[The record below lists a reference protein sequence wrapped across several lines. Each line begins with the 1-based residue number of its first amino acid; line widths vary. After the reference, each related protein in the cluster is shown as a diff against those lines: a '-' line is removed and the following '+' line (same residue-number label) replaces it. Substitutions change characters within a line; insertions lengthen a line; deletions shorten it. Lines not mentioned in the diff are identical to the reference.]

1 MKLIFLDFET
11 YYDKEYSL
19 RKMTPVEYVLDP
31 RFEVIGCAVKES
43 MDGKPYWLDGDA
55 LPAFFAS
62 LNPTET
68 MLVTHNAL
76 FDMCIVAWIYNF
88 VPRLMVDTLGVSRA
102 LLGHRLRSL
111 SLASVS
117 QHLGLGVKGNTVHNV
132 IGMSAAAIKL
142 AGLYESYVDYSCND
156 VALCAGIYDKLVR
169 SGQFPKRELAVMDMV
184 LRCAIKPKFILDQN
198 VLAEHLHEVKQKKDH
213 LLAQT
218 FSLGVI
224 NKSDLMSNE
233 TFAQKLRDLG
243 VDPPTKVSL
252 TTGKETYAFAKSD
265 AAFLELEE
273 HPDPNVQILMAARL
287 GHKSTLDETRT
298 DRLLN
303 ISRLTWKSNPAGSM
317 PIPLRYSGAHTHR
330 LSGDWKLNLQNLP
343 RGGKLRHALVAPP
356 GYEVLTVDS
365 SQIEARIVAWLAGQQ
380 DLVDAFAN
388 GEDVYSLFA
397 SDVFG
402 YPVNKKDNPTERF
415 VGKQSILGLGYG
427 LGPPK
432 FRDRLKTDS
441 KNQTGTAI
449 EIDDNEAFRIVG
461 TYRRKYANIPALW
474 RALTNAIPILA
485 GAPGAYSVGPAV
497 FEHGAILLPSG
508 LRLHYHDLRQVPTE
522 RGSEWQFT
530 YAGKPQRIYGG
541 KLLENI
547 TQALAR
553 IIVMDAGL
561 AIQASIAELALQVH
575 DELVY
580 VVKKELVP
588 IVRNVIL
595 TEMNR
600 RPAWAPDL
608 PLASEAGEGA
618 SYGEAK

>member
-1 MKLIFLDFET
+1 MRLIFLDFET

-31 RFEVIGCAVKES
+31 RFEVIGCAIKDG

-62 LNPTET
+62 LDPSET

-76 FDMCIVAWIYNF
+76 FDMCIVAWVYNF

-111 SLASVS
+111 SLASVA
-117 QHLGLGVKGNTVHNV
+117 QHLGLGVKGTTVHNV
-132 IGMSAAAIKL
+132 IGMGSAAIKA

-156 VALCAGIYDKLVR
+156 VTLCAGIYEKLVR
-169 SGQFPKRELAVMDMV
+169 SGLFPRRELAVMDMV
-184 LRCAIKPKFILDQN
+184 LRCAIKPKFILDQS
-198 VLAEHLHEVKQKKDH
+198 VLAQHLHEVKQKKDE
-213 LLAQT
+213 LLAK
-218 FSLGVI
+218 SMLLGV
-224 NKSDLMSNE
+224 NGKSDLMSNE
-233 TFAQKLRDLG
+233 IFAQRLRDLG
-243 VDPPTKVSL
+243 VDPPMKTSL
-252 TTGKETYAFAKSD
+252 TTGKLTYAFAKSD

-273 HPDPNVQILMAARL
+273 HPDPNVQVLMAARM

-298 DRLLN
+298 ERLLS
-303 ISRLTWKSNPAGSM
+303 ISNLTWKSNPAGSM

-343 RGGKLRHALVAPP
+343 RGGNLRRALIAPP
-356 GYEVLTVDS
+356 GYEVVTIDS

-380 DLVDAFAN
+380 DLVDAFAK
-388 GEDVYSLFA
+388 GDDVYSMFA

-415 VGKQSILGLGYG
+415 VGKQGILGLGYG

-441 KNQTGTAI
+441 KNQTGTSI

-461 TYRRKYANIPALW
+461 TYRRKYAKIPELW
-474 RALTNAIPILA
+474 RALNNAIPVLA
-485 GAPGAYSVGPAV
+485 GAGGSFSLGPVTFEPGAV
-497 FEHGAILLPSG
+497 LLPSG
-508 LRLHYHDLRQVPTE
+508 LRIHYYDLRQVPTD
-522 RGSEWQFT
+522 RGMEWQFT
-530 YAGKPQRIYGG
+530 YAGKPQRLYGG

-553 IIVMDAGL
+553 IVVMDAGL
-561 AIQASIAELALQVH
+561 AIQRQFELALQVH

-588 IVRNVIL
+588 IIRNVIL
-595 TEMNR
+595 SEMNR
-600 RPAWAPDL
+600 RPTWGPDL
-608 PLASEAGEGA
+608 PLASEVGVGS